1 MSNGLLTGIDPRPTE
16 HWAGVV
22 LIDHILP
29 VCTLARFE
37 PVKPNCLVFNK
48 PRFTFTIGT
57 LTKLEFLLIIVKTV

>member
-22 LIDHILP
+22 IIDHILP

-48 PRFTFTIGT
+48 PRLYLYHRDIN
-57 LTKLEFLLIIVKTV
+57 KTRIPINHR